1 MNLIDAVLR
10 VVWGDTPESW
20 FCVDCG
26 VDTAPGWLGRNAMIA
41 AYRANGYTVPDIDSS
56 AQSPDQEVYTVRD
69 VIWWEAGKPSGCLCI
84 GCLETRLGRALT
96 PHDFADARVNW
107 PSPLDSPR
115 LRARLVALEIQA

>member
-20 FCVDCG
+20 LCVDCG

-41 AYRANGYTVPDIDSS
+41 AYRANGYTVPDIDTS

-84 GCLETRLGRALT
+84 GCLERRLGRRLK
-96 PHDFADARVNW
+96 PKDFMHGDTFN
-107 PSPLDSPR
+107 DPR
-115 LRARLVALEIQA
+115 LPASRRLSQRRK